1 MQWNPI
7 HPSTSILDGLE
18 LLGLGD
24 SNLLA
29 RPNLALLSSARAP
42 AGILLAIH
50 DLAQHWRR
58 HGPVIMSGFQ
68 SPVEN
73 EALAVLLRGPQ
84 PLVIWL
90 ARGPL
95 TRLPDAYRQP
105 LAKARLLLV
114 SSFRTEI
121 KRASEETAMQR
132 NLLLAQAADA
142 LLVAHAEP
150 DSKTATLAAALLSTG
165 KAVYTL
171 DHAANQNLL
180 EMGAQV
186 YTP

>member
-1 MQWNPI
+1 MQWTPI
-7 HPSTSILDGLE
+7 PRSSRTLDGLE

-24 SNLLA
+24 PNLLA
-29 RPNLALLSSARAP
+29 CPNLALLSSARAP

-58 HGPVIMSGFQ
+58 NGPVIMSGFQ

-73 EALAVLLRGPQ
+73 EALAVLQRGPQ

-105 LAKARLLLV
+105 LAESRLLLIAPFSTEV
-114 SSFRTEI
+114 KRSS
-121 KRASEETAMQR
+121 KETAMQR

-150 DSKTATLAAALLSTG
+150 ESKTATLAAALLAAG

>member
-1 MQWNPI
+1 MEWTQI
-7 HPSTSILDGLE
+7 SLAARSFSDRKVLTSGNTDLLE
-18 LLGLGD
+18 
-24 SNLLA
+24 
-29 RPNLALLSSARAP
+29 RPNLALLSSGKAP

-50 DLAQHWRR
+50 DLAQHWRHR
-58 HGPVIMSGFQ
+58 GPVIMSGFQ

-95 TRLPDAYRQP
+95 TRLPDVYRQP
-105 LAKARLLLV
+105 LAEARLLLV
-114 SSFRTEI
+114 APFSAEVKRSS
-121 KRASEETAMQR
+121 KETAMQR

-142 LLVAHAEP
+142 LLVAHADPE
-150 DSKTATLAAALLSTG
+150 SKTATLAAALLSTG

-171 DHAANQNLL
+171 DHATNQNLL

>member
-1 MQWNPI
+1 MQWTPL
-7 HPSTSILDGLE
+7 HPFPNNLDHLQI
-18 LLGLGD
+18 LGLGASD
-24 SNLLA
+24 VLR
-29 RPNLALLSSARAP
+29 RPTLALLTSARVP
-42 AGILLAIH
+42 AGILLGVH

-58 HGPVIMSGFQ
+58 RGPVIMSGFQ
-68 SPVEN
+68 SPAEN

-95 TRLPDAYRQP
+95 TRLPDTYRQS
-105 LAKARLLLV
+105 LAEARLLLV
-114 SSFRTEI
+114 APFSAEI
-121 KRASEETAMQR
+121 KRSSKETAMQR
-132 NLLLAQAADA
+132 NLLLAQTADA
-142 LLVAHAEP
+142 LLVAHAEQ
-150 DSKTATLAAALLSTG
+150 DSMTATVAAALLSAG
-165 KAVYTL
+165 KTVYTL

>member
-1 MQWNPI
+1 MQWTLIPP
-7 HPSTSILDGLE
+7 HSRTLDGLE

-24 SNLLA
+24 SSLLA
-29 RPNLALLSSARAP
+29 RPNLALLSSAKAP
-42 AGILLAIH
+42 AGILLATH
-50 DLAQHWRR
+50 DLAHHWRR
-58 HGPVIMSGFQ
+58 YGPVIMSGFQ

-95 TRLPDAYRQP
+95 IRLPGSYRQP
-105 LAKARLLLV
+105 LAESHLLLV
-114 SSFRTEI
+114 TSFSAEI
-121 KRASEETAMQR
+121 KRSSEETALQR
-132 NLLLAQAADA
+132 NMLLAQYADA

-150 DSKTATLAAALLSTG
+150 DSKTATLAAALLSAG
-165 KAVYTL
+165 REVYTL
-171 DHAANQNLL
+171 NHAANQNLL